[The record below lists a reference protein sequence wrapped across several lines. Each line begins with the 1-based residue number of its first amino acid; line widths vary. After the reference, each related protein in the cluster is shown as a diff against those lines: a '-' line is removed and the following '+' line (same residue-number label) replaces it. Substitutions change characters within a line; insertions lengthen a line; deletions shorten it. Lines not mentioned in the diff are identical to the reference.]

1 MDMNNN
7 EKRTIGS
14 EATVR
19 FTRFNKDVTGK
30 VDTGATTSSLH
41 ATRISLNSDGSQ
53 VQFLSPCLSNNMV
66 TLDITSKQEV
76 HSADGGGNTRPV
88 ITLDIEIDG
97 TPLTGVEFNLND
109 RSGMD
114 SQILI
119 GTNIIEAGNFV
130 VDIHQDNDTEQPTE
144 DALVTQNDTNA
155 IEGNAVDREAKIR
168 EAVEV
173 LRNSNVTLEEMVMYL
188 KNEAITKLS

>member
-19 FTRFNKDVTGK
+19 FTRFNKDATGK

>member
-1 MDMNNN
+1 
-7 EKRTIGS
+7 
-14 EATVR
+14 
-19 FTRFNKDVTGK
+19 
-30 VDTGATTSSLH
+30 
-41 ATRISLNSDGSQ
+41 
-53 VQFLSPCLSNNMV
+53 MV

-130 VDIHQDNDTEQPTE
+130 VDIHQDSDV
-144 DALVTQNDTNA
+144 VTQNDTND
-155 IEGNAVDREAKIR
+155 IEGNAVDRETKIR
-168 EAVEV
+168 EAIEV
-173 LRNSNVTLEEMVMYL
+173 LRNSDVTLEEMLTYL

>member
-19 FTRFNKDVTGK
+19 FTRFNKDTTGK

>member
-19 FTRFNKDVTGK
+19 FTRFNKDTTGK

-168 EAVEV
+168 EAIEV
-173 LRNSNVTLEEMVMYL
+173 LRNSDVTLEEMLTYL